1 MINEFP
7 LIEQCRQVLRRFAWR
22 MQYRARKQ
30 KNHELL
36 SIDLNY
42 AEKTE
47 GSLNI
52 YVVELIESIQSKK
65 GRYIIKRIYID
76 GLNEREVANELRI
89 SQQAVSKWK
98 KKGLETMRRQGF

>member
-1 MINEFP
+1 VVNEFP
-7 LIEQCRQVLRRFAWR
+7 LIEKCQQVLRRFAWR

-30 KNHELL
+30 MNHEFL
-36 SIDLNY
+36 SIDLDY
-42 AEKTE
+42 AQETE
-47 GSLNI
+47 GGLNI
-52 YVVELIESIQSKK
+52 YIVELIESIQSKK